1 MFKYLVAVLLL
12 TATIQDD
19 SLFLS
24 PPYPPTA
31 FYQQYYEVIFRV
43 RGLNGPNFTFSNL
56 PNFFTGSEDGGVS
69 GTPNVTGTFKF
80 TISYTDGISSGSNK
94 VVISVAASPNTAAS
108 AQQSSD
114 VTYLVIQNA
123 INSWIFRSG
132 SPVSVQLSCNG
143 TAPITWNYQ
152 GLPKG
157 LSGDNS
163 GTITGTIS
171 DSGLYSFSAS
181 AGDARGLKAE
191 SYYTLNIQPGTI
203 IKSTYITIQLI
214 MFLMFLIETYRL
226 FTTSVKSKPSRLLL
240 IMQSLRLFPESPM
253 PRPQLR
259 AVNQIRQR
267 LNLLSIWPLLKK
279 TQLR

>member
-43 RGLNGPNFTFSNL
+43 RGLRGPTFTFDNL
-56 PNFFTGSEDGGVS
+56 PTFFTGSQDGGVS

-80 TISYTDGISSGSNK
+80 TVSYTDGATSGASK

-108 AQQSSD
+108 AQQSAE

-123 INSWIFRSG
+123 IDSWIYRSG
-132 SPVSVQLSCNG
+132 SPISLQLACNG
-143 TAPITWNYQ
+143 TGPITWNYQ
-152 GLPKG
+152 GLPSG

-163 GTITGTIS
+163 GKITGVIS
-171 DSGLYSFSAS
+171 ESGLYSFSAS

-203 IKSTYITIQLI
+203 IKSKHCLIQP
-214 MFLMFLIETYRL
+214 TTCSTSPTGTCRL
-226 FTTSVKSKPSRLLL
+226 STTSARSRPSRSLPATQLSRRSPAWP
-240 IMQSLRLFPESPM
+240 MPKQWPRAAKPLRLRPNSP
-253 PRPQLR
+253 
-259 AVNQIRQR
+259 
-267 LNLLSIWPLLKK
+267 
-279 TQLR
+279 

>member
-43 RGLNGPNFTFSNL
+43 RGLSGPTFTFDNL
-56 PNFFTGSEDGGVS
+56 PKFFTGSADGGVS

-80 TISYTDGISSGSNK
+80 TVSYTDGATSGSSK

-108 AQQSSD
+108 AQQSAE

-123 INSWIFRSG
+123 IDSWIYRSG
-132 SPVSVQLSCNG
+132 SPISFQLSCNG
-143 TAPITWNYQ
+143 TAPITWNYN

-157 LSGDNS
+157 LSGDNN
-163 GTITGTIS
+163 GVVTGTIS
-171 DSGLYSFSAS
+171 ESGLYSFSAS

-203 IKSTYITIQLI
+203 IKSTP
-214 MFLMFLIETYRL
+214 FLIQPTTCSMSLTETSQL
-226 FTTSVKSKPSRLLL
+226 STTFPRWRPSKSLP
-240 IMQSLRLFPESPM
+240 IMQSSRL
-253 PRPQLR
+253 
-259 AVNQIRQR
+259 
-267 LNLLSIWPLLKK
+267 
-279 TQLR
+279 

>member
-43 RGLNGPNFTFSNL
+43 RGLNGPAFTFDNL
-56 PNFFTGSEDGGVS
+56 PNFFSGSADGGVS

-80 TISYTDGISSGSNK
+80 TVSYTDGASTGSSK
-94 VVISVAASPNTAAS
+94 VVISVAASPNTATS
-108 AQQSSD
+108 AQQSAE

-123 INSWIFRSG
+123 IDSWIYRSG
-132 SPVSVQLSCNG
+132 SPISFQLSCNG
-143 TAPITWNYQ
+143 SAPITWNYQ

-157 LSGDNS
+157 LAGDNS
-163 GTITGTIS
+163 GKITGIIS

-203 IKSTYITIQLI
+203 IKSKFITIQPTTS
-214 MFLMFLIETYRL
+214 LMSLIETCQL
-226 FTTSVKSKPSRLLL
+226 STTSARLKPNKSLL
-240 IMQSLRLFPESPM
+240 IMQSLRHSLELRM
-253 PRPQLR
+253 PRLLHR
-259 AVNQIRQR
+259 AVNQPRQR
-267 LNLLSIWPLLKK
+267 LSSLSIWPLLKK
-279 TQLR
+279 TLLR